1 MTNIPIDRDYDND
14 NDADHML
21 VMHDPDVEHCEDC
34 DKLVPDGDKIPGP
47 DECHCTRCIDC
58 RELLD
63 DEERQLGHEQCFDC
77 FVTEHDRD

>member
-1 MTNIPIDRDYDND
+1 MSDSD

-34 DKLVPDGDKIPGP
+34 DKVIGERSNDRLDRDEVPSP
-47 DECHCTRCIDC
+47 DECQCARCIDC

-63 DEERQLGHEQCFDC
+63 EEEQQLGHEQCFDC
-77 FVTEHDRD
+77 YVTEHDRD